1 MVVEMEEE
9 SFLKTNLLAIRG
21 VDGYLCLDQE
31 FEILEKEMPASINAA
46 NLTKAIRTM
55 VSDQRSLGT
64 LETTILLT
72 EKGVLHIT
80 RLPSYYLVVIA
91 GYRESVDV
99 SRLASMINELK
110 PHLVGQ

>member
-1 MVVEMEEE
+1 MAEETEE
-9 SFLKTNLLAIRG
+9 SFLKENVLGIRG
-21 VDGYLCLDQE
+21 VDGYLCLDTE
-31 FEILEKEMPASINAA
+31 FELLEKEMPASINAA

-55 VSDQRSLGT
+55 ISDQRSLGN

-80 RLPSYYLVVIA
+80 RLPRHYLVIIA

-99 SRLASMINELK
+99 STLAIMINQLK
-110 PHLVGQ
+110 PQLAG